1 MTKQDLAQE
10 IADKK
15 GLTKKQALDAI
26 DGFSEA
32 LISAMAFGQSVFL
45 RGFGTFKVQQRKG
58 KMARDITRGTI
69 IEVPAR
75 KVVKFVPSKQLK
87 DVVK

>member
-15 GLTKKQALDAI
+15 GLTKKQALYAI

>member
-1 MTKQDLAQE
+1 MAQE

>member
-15 GLTKKQALDAI
+15 GLTKKQVLDAI
-26 DGFSEA
+26 DGFAEV

-45 RGFGTFKVQQRKG
+45 RGFGTFKAQQRKG

-69 IEVPAR
+69 IEVPAC

>member
-26 DGFSEA
+26 DGFAEA